1 MEEGVE
7 EMDEEMDK
15 EMDEEEWRAP
25 TSRGRPES
33 IMWDMML
40 SGPLR
45 LLERRE
51 KWMKIEEDVDPLQV
65 AVDRKASCKT
75 WCFPAHR
82 DSSGMYYNKL
92 VQVLDLIHKYKYCPA
107 QCL

>member
-1 MEEGVE
+1 MEEGVEEVDE

-15 EMDEEEWRAP
+15 EMDEEVDEEEWRAP

-40 SGPLR
+40 SGPPR

-51 KWMKIEEDVDPLQV
+51 KWMKTLQV
-65 AVDRKASCKT
+65 AVDRKASCMT
-75 WCFPAHR
+75 RCFPAHR
-82 DSSGMYYNKL
+82 DS
-92 VQVLDLIHKYKYCPA
+92 
-107 QCL
+107 